1 MAKLVVYSTPLCA
14 PCEALK
20 RILRSEGLEFSVKDL
35 MVDEDAAALM
45 ARNGI
50 RSSPALGIDE
60 HIYAGDDLKLDRLA
74 ALLDL

>member
-1 MAKLVVYSTPLCA
+1 
-14 PCEALK
+14 
-20 RILRSEGLEFSVKDL
+20 